1 MSENQSNIEDMY
13 RDVYERVYERQAT
26 INIGTIGHVAHGKST
41 LVKAISGVKTVRF
54 KSELIRNITIKLGY
68 ANAKIYKCNDSS
80 CQKPGNYKSTGSD
93 VFEVQLCHC
102 GSTMTL
108 QRHISFVDCPGHGV
122 LMSTMLNGTS
132 VMDAAFLLIASNE
145 EFPQPQTLEH
155 IAAIEIT
162 NLKNLIIVQNK
173 VDLVKE
179 TDALIQYEKVKEFMK
194 DTKNQDS
201 PIIPVSAQLNYNI
214 DVLCDYIVNRIP
226 IPKRDLTSTPRMSI
240 IRSFDV
246 NKPGRDIDSLK
257 GGICGGSI
265 TRGVFRLGDEIEIRP
280 GIVDIDNK
288 GKMKYMPIFSRI
300 VSLFAENNN
309 LEFAIPGGLI
319 GIGTNIDPIL
329 TKGDHLVGQMLGNR
343 GTLPEV
349 YTEIEI
355 SFFLLRKIVGS
366 ASEKKTG
373 KIEKGEHLMI
383 NSGSMTTGGKVIAI
397 KNDMAKI
404 SLINKPLCLEIGD
417 KIALSRRIDKH
428 FRLIGYGKVI
438 NGLLCEKCDK
448 I

>member
-1 MSENQSNIEDMY
+1 MTDILCREILEKQP
-13 RDVYERVYERQAT
+13 T

-41 LVKAISGVKTVRF
+41 LVKAISGIKTVRF
-54 KSELIRNITIKLGY
+54 KSELVRNITIKLGY
-68 ANAKIYKCNDSS
+68 ANAKIYKCNNNL
-80 CQKPGNYKSTGSD
+80 CERPGNYKSTGSD
-93 VFEVQLCHC
+93 VFDEQICHC
-102 GSTMTL
+102 GSSMTL
-108 QRHISFVDCPGHGV
+108 KRHISFVDCPGHGV
-122 LMSTMLNGTS
+122 LMSTMLNGAS

-155 IAAIEIT
+155 IAAIEIA

-179 TDALIQYEKVKEFMK
+179 TDAIIQYEKIMNFMK
-194 DTKNQDS
+194 DTKNTNS
-201 PIIPVSAQLNYNI
+201 PIVPVSAHHKYNI
-214 DVLCDYIVNRIP
+214 DVLCEYIINKIP
-226 IPKRDLTSTPRMSI
+226 IPKRDLISTPRMSI

-246 NKPGRDIDSLK
+246 NRPGKDINTMK

-265 TRGVFRLGDEIEIRP
+265 TRGIFRLGDEIEIRP
-280 GIVDIDNK
+280 GIIDIDTK
-288 GKMKYMPIFSRI
+288 GIISYNPIFSRI
-300 VSLFAENNN
+300 ISLSAESNN

-329 TKGDHLVGQMLGNR
+329 TKGDHLVGQILGHK
-343 GTLPEV
+343 GTLPDV
-349 YTEIEI
+349 YTELEI
-355 SFFLLRKIVGS
+355 NFFLLRKIVGS
-366 ASEKKTG
+366 NSEKKTR
-373 KIEKGEHLMI
+373 KLEKGEHLMI
-383 NSGSMTTGGKVIAI
+383 NSGSMTTGGKITAI

-428 FRLIGYGKVI
+428 FRLIGYGKI
-438 NGLLCEKCDK
+438 SNGKLCDS